1 MAALQLFQHL
11 LPWLGAID
19 TWHDLTQLGVV
30 WHSSIGHWA
39 IDWGPFAAL
48 MDTDVFK
55 PVRQFFNYFIQSG
68 QVWALLIGSI
78 VGYLFRSL
86 TSYG

>member
-1 MAALQLFQHL
+1 MAALEIFQHL
-11 LPWLGAID
+11 VPHLGE
-19 TWHDLTQLGVV
+19 LTSWQGFAHQFAHHGLV
-30 WHSSIGHWA
+30 WHST
-39 IDWGPFAAL
+39 IDWSLFAAL
-48 MDTDVFK
+48 LETDVFK
-55 PVRQFFNYFIQSG
+55 PVRGFFDYFVKSG